1 MEITAREFKTYL
13 KQVVSMVEAEKDYL
27 CELDRKLGDGDHG
40 VTMSIGFQAVNE
52 KLETDLADEKDCSK
66 ISVTAGK
73 TFLNAVGSSV
83 GPLYATG
90 FMRGA
95 KQIKKKEVL
104 NDEDLIAFW
113 IAFANGVKERGQ
125 AEVGDK
131 TMVDTFAP
139 FVQVLE
145 IEGAENVEAKGLLP
159 IFRDAVQ
166 KAEEGMKS
174 TRDIVSKKGRSSRLG
189 DRSVGAQDPGATSAY
204 LLLAT
209 FLDYVEDLS
218 QKVS

>member
-13 KQVVSMVEAEKDYL
+13 KKVVDMIEREKDYL
-27 CELDRKLGDGDHG
+27 CELDRKIGDGDHG

-52 KLETDLADEKDCSK
+52 KLDNELVEENDCSK

-104 NDEDLIAFW
+104 DDNDVIAFW
-113 IAFANGVKERGQ
+113 IAFGNGVKERGQ

-131 TMVDTFAP
+131 TMVDTLAP
-139 FVQVLE
+139 FVEVLE
-145 IEGAENVEAKGLLP
+145 TKGSETEDNNIPVFREAVH
-159 IFRDAVQ
+159 A
-166 KAEEGMKS
+166 AEEGMKS
-174 TRDIVSKKGRSSRLG
+174 TKDLLSQKGRSSRLG
-189 DRSVGAQDPGATSAY
+189 DRSVGEQDPGATSAY
-204 LLLAT
+204 LLLVT
-209 FLDYVEDLS
+209 FLDFVDDLS
-218 QKVS
+218 EKVS